1 MVPIWKYLLL
11 LTILQYK
18 IKINIKTIEIMK
30 NLSLHISFILG
41 SELFGFGPCEPM
53 CFSGDCKL

>member
-1 MVPIWKYLLL
+1 
-11 LTILQYK
+11 
-18 IKINIKTIEIMK
+18 MK

-53 CFSGDCKL
+53 FGEQLQIHSGDI

>member
-18 IKINIKTIEIMK
+18 IKINIKTLEIMK

>member
-1 MVPIWKYLLL
+1 
-11 LTILQYK
+11 
-18 IKINIKTIEIMK
+18 MK

-53 CFSGDCKL
+53 CFSGECKL